1 MNKVLA
7 NRNKFTDK
15 KVAII
20 LGILAFLVYSFSHRG
35 EGSHWNYFILL
46 SDAFLHGRLNVID
59 HPSWLNELILWQGE
73 YYVVYPPMPAILLTP
88 FVAIFG
94 KDFYQPILSWIIGGL
109 NVSLCFLVLRKK
121 FSTKISLWTSLL
133 YAFGTMQWFHAEVGS
148 VWYMAHIVAMFFIW
162 LMLWESF
169 SKQRLFLIG
178 TFLGMAYLSR
188 LPAILAIT
196 FIVLY
201 FYKKF
206 ISKNY
211 IEVTQNITKLLAG
224 ILPFILLNFSYNFL
238 RFGVIYDISYTLL
251 PVHNEP
257 WYRFGIFS
265 IKYIPIHLME
275 IFTSL
280 PKISIQPPFVIPS
293 LNVMAL
299 WFVTPAFVL
308 LLRANYKKFINV
320 VVLTA
325 VIIMSFPALMH
336 GENGFTQFGFRF
348 FLDLMPFLILLVAA
362 GIKEIDWK
370 VKLLI
375 FVSVLINLWGVI
387 MISFLNLWVL

>member
-1 MNKVLA
+1 MNKALVSH
-7 NRNKFTDK
+7 NKFTDK

-20 LGILAFLVYSFSHRG
+20 LGILTFLVYLFSHRG
-35 EGSHWNYFILL
+35 EGSHWNYFVLL

-59 HPSWLNELILWQGE
+59 HPSWLNELILWQGK

-88 FVAIFG
+88 FIAIFG
-94 KDFYQPILSWIIGGL
+94 KSFYQPFLSWVIGGL

-121 FSTKISLWTSLL
+121 FSTKVALWTSLL

-148 VWYMAHIVAMFFIW
+148 VWYIAHIIAMFFIW
-162 LMLWESF
+162 LALWETF
-169 SKQRLFLIG
+169 TKQRLFIIG
-178 TFLGMAYLSR
+178 AFLGMAYLSR

-196 FIVLY
+196 FIFSY
-201 FYKKF
+201 FLKKF

-211 IEVTQNITKLLAG
+211 FEASKNITKLLAG
-224 ILPFILLNFSYNFL
+224 LLPFVLLNFIYNYL
-238 RFGVIYDISYTLL
+238 RYGVIYDISYILL

-265 IKYIPIHLME
+265 VRYIPIHLME
-275 IFTSL
+275 IFTAL
-280 PKISIQPPFVIPS
+280 PKLIDKFPYIIPS

-299 WFVTPAFVL
+299 WFVMPALVL
-308 LLRANYKKFINV
+308 ILRVNYKNYLNL
-320 VVLTA
+320 VVLITI
-325 VIIMSFPALMH
+325 IIMSLPALMH
-336 GENGFTQFGFRF
+336 GENGFTQFGYRF

-375 FVSVLINLWGVI
+375 CLSILINLWGVI
-387 MISFLNLWVL
+387 MISFLNIWTL